1 MIKVIAITASLII
14 VIIGL
19 SLVVNEIISDYKL
32 NKEIKNKQLWKD

>member
-32 NKEIKNKQLWKD
+32 NIEIKNK